1 MVKNLPSGDLGLM
14 PGLGKISWRRAWQ
27 LTPVFLPRELHGQRS
42 LAGCSPRGRRES
54 DMTERLTH
62 THPGYNKAMKGQP
75 VTRVSPD
82 PLSQRL
88 PSALQS
94 QAGNTC
100 QEFPVTHKDLSVSRK
115 GIWKSGL
122 KRVEIKQLCPQQGN
136 TTWTGAGME

>member
-1 MVKNLPSGDLGLM
+1 
-14 PGLGKISWRRAWQ
+14 
-27 LTPVFLPRELHGQRS
+27 
-42 LAGCSPRGRRES
+42 
-54 DMTERLTH
+54 MTERLTH
-62 THPGYNKAMKGQP
+62 THPGYNKATKGQP

-100 QEFPVTHKDLSVSRK
+100 QEFPVTHKDLSVYRK
-115 GIWKSGL
+115 GIQKSGL

-136 TTWTGAGME
+136 TTWTGASME